1 MREID
6 FMEVGGFQAGHA
18 QNFEAGTGCTVFL
31 FDGCAPAGVDIR
43 GGGPASREI
52 PLLDPRMHA
61 QGLHGLLLSG
71 GSAFGLDA
79 AGGVMRYLEERGIGV
94 EVGEAHVPLVCQS
107 CIFDLSVGQGGLRP
121 DGGMAYAACAS
132 AGRTPLA
139 NGCVGGGTG
148 ATVGKYRGLGYAM
161 KSGFGACAVQLGGL
175 KVGAA
180 VVVNALGDV
189 FDLDSGAQIAGL
201 RTEDGAGLRS
211 TEEEMWRDGERMGAL
226 SGGNTTIGAVF
237 TNGAFTKSQ
246 LGKIA
251 SMAHNGYA
259 RTIRPVHTTADGDA
273 IYALSVGSA
282 PAELNLVGTL
292 AAHVM
297 GRAVNRAVRE
307 ASSMFGLPCAAD
319 LSGRDKS

>member
-43 GGGPASREI
+43 GGGPASRET

-148 ATVGKYRGLGYAM
+148 ATVGK
-161 KSGFGACAVQLGGL
+161 
-175 KVGAA
+175 
-180 VVVNALGDV
+180 
-189 FDLDSGAQIAGL
+189 
-201 RTEDGAGLRS
+201 
-211 TEEEMWRDGERMGAL
+211 
-226 SGGNTTIGAVF
+226 
-237 TNGAFTKSQ
+237 
-246 LGKIA
+246 
-251 SMAHNGYA
+251 
-259 RTIRPVHTTADGDA
+259 
-273 IYALSVGSA
+273 
-282 PAELNLVGTL
+282 
-292 AAHVM
+292 
-297 GRAVNRAVRE
+297 
-307 ASSMFGLPCAAD
+307 
-319 LSGRDKS
+319 

>member
-43 GGGPASREI
+43 GGGPASRET

-211 TEEEMWRDGERMGAL
+211 TEEEMWRDGERNQIPAGQDRFHGPQRL
-226 SGGNTTIGAVF
+226 CPDHPPGTHHGGRRR
-237 TNGAFTKSQ
+237 
-246 LGKIA
+246 
-251 SMAHNGYA
+251 H
-259 RTIRPVHTTADGDA
+259 IRPVGGVRAG
-273 IYALSVGSA
+273 G
-282 PAELNLVGTL
+282 AEPGG
-292 AAHVM
+292 H
-297 GRAVNRAVRE
+297 
-307 ASSMFGLPCAAD
+307 
-319 LSGRDKS
+319 SGRPCDGQGGEPGGAGSVVHVRPALRGGPVRTG